1 MIISLKPGMRGE
13 RRSDA
18 EMEGR
23 IRRQLISEARMSLAG
38 IQISWR
44 GGGSNLA
51 SFGQLQG
58 QAAGFEVG
66 ASGDPGFGIVNF
78 IAEKSGVPNQASKQL
93 LKQWR
98 IRIGI

>member
-1 MIISLKPGMRGE
+1 MLRRNCDPKAADFRGE
-13 RRSDA
+13 NKVALNADYLA
-18 EMEGR
+18 EVD
-23 IRRQLISEARMSLAG
+23 
-38 IQISWR
+38 
-44 GGGSNLA
+44 GSNLA

-66 ASGDPGFGIVNF
+66 ASGDPGFGVVNF
-78 IAEKSGVPNQASKQL
+78 IAEKSGVPNQASEQL

>member
-23 IRRQLISEARMSLAG
+23 IRRQLISVARISLG
-38 IQISWR
+38 GMQISWR
-44 GGGSNLA
+44 GGGSNLE
-51 SFGQLQG
+51 SGQLQG

-78 IAEKSGVPNQASKQL
+78 IAEKSGVPNQASEQS

>member
-18 EMEGR
+18 EMELLISVAR
-23 IRRQLISEARMSLAG
+23 IRLPKCRLAG
-38 IQISWR
+38 GSD
-44 GGGSNLA
+44 GSNLA